1 MVLSLLALLTNNF
14 KFNLIF
20 NRNQQSLLATTVTLL
35 NSIIQNECKSIPS
48 QELKNVVYLY
58 FKIKRIEL
66 SYQSNT

>member
-1 MVLSLLALLTNNF
+1 MVLFLLALLTNNF
-14 KFNLIF
+14 KLNLIF